1 MEEHTM
7 TIPIELSEPQAA
19 KLRGE
24 AQRLGVRPEDLAA
37 AAVVDLLNREASDF
51 DSAAE
56 YVLRKNRKLYQRLS

>member
-1 MEEHTM
+1 MEEHGDD
-7 TIPIELSEPQAA
+7 PDRVSEPQAA

-24 AQRLGVRPEDLAA
+24 AQWLGVRPEDLAA

-56 YVLRKNRKLYQRLS
+56 YVLRKKRKLYQRLS